1 MEGEWKMNVLYVDT
15 LTYAQGNMYMVASDE
30 GLVYIGTPN
39 APFEEVEVWAKKP
52 FKGFRFEE
60 NKAKLQPYIKQFTA
74 YFNKELTEFD
84 LPIHIKGTPFQL
96 AVWDALMQLP
106 YGTTASYS
114 DIAHRIGNPKA
125 VRAVGGA
132 IGANPILAIIPCHRV
147 IGKNGKLTGF
157 RSGLAMKE
165 FLLEMERA

>member
-1 MEGEWKMNVLYVDT
+1 MDILYVDT
-15 LTYAQGNMYMVASDE
+15 LTYAQGKMYNIASDE

-52 FKGFRFEE
+52 FKGYRFEE
-60 NKAKLQPYIKQFTA
+60 NKEKLQQYVKQLTA

-84 LPIHIKGTPFQL
+84 VPIHVKGTPFQL
-96 AVWDALMQLP
+96 AVWEALKGLP
-106 YGTTASYS
+106 YGTTTTYS

-125 VRAVGGA
+125 VRAVGSA

-147 IGKNGKLTGF
+147 IGKDGKLTGF

-165 FLLEMERA
+165 FLLELERA

>member
-1 MEGEWKMNVLYVDT
+1 MDVLYVDT
-15 LTYAQGNMYMVASDE
+15 LTYVQGNMYIVASDE

-52 FKGFRFEE
+52 FKGYRFEE
-60 NKAKLQPYIKQFTA
+60 NKEKLQGYVKQFTA
-74 YFNKELTEFD
+74 YFNKELTEFN
-84 LPIHIKGTPFQL
+84 LPIHVKGTPFQL
-96 AVWDALMQLP
+96 AVWDALKELP
-106 YGTTASYS
+106 YGATTTYS

-125 VRAVGGA
+125 VRAVGSA

-165 FLLEMERA
+165 FLLELEKV